1 MNLVWKNQNPF
12 NKNRSFAMG
21 LIERANLSG
30 SFTVATSLAECQYA
44 NLKNAS
50 NFALRST
57 VAQTLTLHA
66 SLSENGTYTTALDSE
81 GDPITITLPANNQ
94 WIQAPAAA
102 FPYTYCKF
110 LAGTG
115 PATIEFIGKG

>member
-1 MNLVWKNQNPF
+1 
-12 NKNRSFAMG
+12 MG

-30 SFTVATSLAECQYA
+30 SFAVATTLAGCEYA
-44 NLKNAS
+44 NLKNCS

-66 SLSENGTYTTALDSE
+66 SLSENGTYTAALDSD
-81 GDPITITLPANNQ
+81 GLPITIDIPADNQ
-94 WIQAPAAA
+94 WIQAPAAS
-102 FPYTYCKF
+102 FPFTYCKF